1 MNAERV
7 ADRGLVVLH
16 TEAARL
22 KNFQLVFNKASMQN
36 NEAAHANI
44 EYCPGQEVQG
54 VLYTL
59 TDKDEIHKMDPYER
73 APWNYGRDAV
83 QVLTGSGTQW
93 AWTYF
98 ANAALLVDGRR
109 PPADYMDHL
118 LAGADYLSPEYVSML
133 RAWPVTWN

>member
-1 MNAERV
+1 MNLDRV
-7 ADRGLVVLH
+7 VDRGLVVVR

-22 KNFQLVFNKASMQN
+22 KNFQLVFNKAAMQN
-36 NEAAHANI
+36 NDAAHANI

-59 TDKDEIHKMDPYER
+59 TDNEEIHKMDPYER

-83 QVLTGSGTQW
+83 QVHTGSGTQW
-93 AWTYF
+93 TWTYF
-98 ANAALLVDGRR
+98 ANAALLADGRC

-118 LAGADYLSPEYVSML
+118 LAGADYLSPEYVCML
-133 RAWPVTWN
+133 RAWPVVCN